1 MNFYS
6 IRPEFQYW
14 FLSLASL
21 FLFFSWCSV
30 WTATNP
36 ASQLTVLSALS
47 QLLPESFAFPSSS
60 NNLMTNL
67 LLKDYENLYITTMIF
82 FALWWSHGHFYYRPE
97 IEFLIPSVAFL
108 NTLLPDNRNFIKIAS
123 SYFITS
129 LLTIRMHNDDL
140 FRLNLDREGSRNYN
154 KAKIIEI

>member
-67 LLKDYENLYITTMIF
+67 LLKDYENLYTTTF
-82 FALWWSHGHFYYRPE
+82 FRFMMKSWPF
-97 IEFLIPSVAFL
+97 
-108 NTLLPDNRNFIKIAS
+108 LLPSGNRI
-123 SYFITS
+123 SYPQRS
-129 LLTIRMHNDDL
+129 LPEYPFARQQELHQNCFKLFYNVTFNYQNSL

>member
-82 FALWWSHGHFYYRPE
+82 FRFMMKSWPFLLPSGNRISHPQRSLPEYPFARQQELHQNCFKLFYNVTFNYQNAQRWSIS
-97 IEFLIPSVAFL
+97 IEF
-108 NTLLPDNRNFIKIAS
+108 
-123 SYFITS
+123 
-129 LLTIRMHNDDL
+129 
-140 FRLNLDREGSRNYN
+140 GSRRFS
-154 KAKIIEI
+154 KLQ